1 MKWPRNFVIR
11 ATAVCM
17 TLALM
22 GCRSDSTSP
31 DSARPNSPTPPA
43 PVPSFLF
50 PMSVLSQFGWA
61 GFGAID
67 APRIEVLDQ
76 NRHRMANVS
85 VNFSVTRGGGSVLTA
100 SVKTDDYGFAFTP
113 WILGKQ
119 GGPNTVVA
127 SVGTMD
133 SVSFQADATVPVIVA
148 SYDLVGVDSTP
159 LPFHFAND
167 PTSITGG
174 HILIAADNEFAFGF
188 DFNGVSNLRP
198 TGIVVRVDATTVNFY
213 WRQPDEDGISGVW
226 ATGRIEGNTMLF
238 TIDESIGFKVLKYV
252 LKN

>member
-1 MKWPRNFVIR
+1 
-11 ATAVCM
+11 
-17 TLALM
+17 
-22 GCRSDSTSP
+22 
-31 DSARPNSPTPPA
+31 
-43 PVPSFLF
+43 
-50 PMSVLSQFGWA
+50 MSILSQFGWA

-76 NRHRMANVS
+76 NRHPMANVS

-127 SVGTMD
+127 SVGTLD

-148 SYDLVGVDSTP
+148 SYDLVEVDSAP
-159 LPFHFAND
+159 LPLQYSGD
-167 PTSITGG
+167 SRSLITGG

-188 DFNGVSNLRP
+188 DINGASNLTP

-213 WRQPDEDGISGVW
+213 SRQPDEDGISGVW

-238 TIDESIGFKVLKYV
+238 TIDESIGFQFLKYV